1 MSLDKVTV
9 HGLADNAV
17 TSDKIG
23 VDVIAAE
30 DIAANA
36 ISVAEIQDGAVT
48 HAKLHTDMDLTSKTV
63 ALPTLSNLTATGV
76 VQGGDVTIS
85 GVSPILRLHDT
96 NAGADSKTMHISLSN
111 TGDLSLQYLND
122 SESGGGAFIKF
133 PRSGNNIESLDMYR
147 AGNLKNRF
155 TTTGDNYITSGN
167 LGIGTTTPSTKL
179 HVVGGSDANLYVKSD
194 SNRSGVFIQTPGTNN
209 ITGSMLVLS
218 SDTSFRLGT
227 AAHYNIVMDQNGYV
241 TLPRLP
247 VCYGRLSGTGAQS
260 SGYVSTLTVEYDP
273 LSMVST
279 ANRRITVPV
288 TGRYVIFASQL
299 VDPVPSY
306 TYLNVR
312 RNGNTFYHAHNNTM
326 TGSNNMDH
334 QVTVLQNCSANDYI
348 DFTYSGDITTL
359 WAGNHSFYAVYMI
372 G

>member
-1 MSLDKVTV
+1 MALDKVTV

-36 ISVAEIQDGAVT
+36 ISVAEIQDAAVT

-63 ALPTLSNLTATGV
+63 SLSDLDITSGQPRITFTDTGNPVGDKKFHIIPTATDGH
-76 VQGGDVTIS
+76 
-85 GVSPILRLHDT
+85 LRFQ
-96 NAGADSKTMHISLSN
+96 A
-111 TGDLSLQYLND
+111 LND
-122 SESGGGAFIKF
+122 SGSGGGQVIEMRREERQVTGLALMNGTDKTFF
-133 PRSGNNIESLDMYR
+133 STANNT
-147 AGNLKNRF
+147 A
-155 TTTGDNYITSGN
+155 NYINNGGG
-167 LGIGTTTPSTKL
+167 LGIGTTTPSGKL
-179 HVVGGSDANLYVKSD
+179 HVVGGADANLYLKSD
-194 SNRSGVFIQTPGTNN
+194 SSRSGVFIQTPGTNN

-247 VCYGRLSGTGAQS
+247 VCYGRLAGTGSQS
-260 SGYVSTLTVEYDP
+260 SGYVSALTVEYDP

-279 ANRRITVPV
+279 ANKRITVPV

-299 VDPVPSY
+299 VDPVPTY

-312 RNGNTFYHAHNNTM
+312 RNGSTFYHAHNNM
-326 TGSNNMDH
+326 MSGSDNMDH
-334 QVTVLQNCSANDYI
+334 QVTVLQNCTANDYI

-359 WAGNHSFYAVYMI
+359 WASNHSFYAVYMI